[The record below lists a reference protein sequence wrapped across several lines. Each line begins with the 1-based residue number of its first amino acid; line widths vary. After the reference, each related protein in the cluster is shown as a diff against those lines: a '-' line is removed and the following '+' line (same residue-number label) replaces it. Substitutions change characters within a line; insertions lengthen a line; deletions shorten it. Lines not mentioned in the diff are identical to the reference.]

1 MNEYGCIFLEEGI
14 NFDYDK
20 VMDCCISH
28 NDGRGLPVLIEEYH
42 GEPINWENIFDIKAK
57 RIEEQKKSTIYD
69 CEGCYH
75 LCKYD
80 YKNERKISE
89 FHFSHCRICNA
100 KCIYCSK
107 EYSSD
112 IQNYST
118 YPVIKDLIDKGYYKA
133 GGEATLQGGEPTLM
147 QDFEKLVDLFYKNGT
162 KIRVHSS
169 AIKYS
174 DTIEEAL
181 KNDKGSIVISLDSA
195 TQNVYKKIK
204 RVDAF
209 NAVCKNIQK
218 YILGAGEYSKNV
230 IIKYV
235 IVPGYNDSISEI
247 DKFFKLM
254 TKLKVK
260 KIAVDLEVQ
269 YARKY
274 DNKNV
279 SPHIFLLYDYF
290 ADQAEKY
297 NIELLTY
304 SFITYVLR
312 NRTLEKLKIK
322 NRLFYVWNINKYK
335 DKEKNINYI
344 KY

>member
-28 NDGRGLPVLIEEYH
+28 NDGRGLPLLIENYN
-42 GEPINWENIFDIKAK
+42 GEPIDWENLFNIKAK

-75 LCKYD
+75 LSKYE

-118 YPVIKDLIDKGYYKA
+118 YPVIKDLIDKGYYKS

-147 QDFEKLVDLFYKNGT
+147 QDFEKLVDLFNKNGT

-174 DTIEEAL
+174 NTIEDAL
-181 KNDKGSIVISLDSA
+181 KNDSGSIVISLDSA
-195 TQNVYKKIK
+195 TENVYKKIK
-204 RVDAF
+204 RVNAF
-209 NAVCKNIQK
+209 KTVCNNIQK
-218 YILGAGEYSKNV
+218 YISGAGEYSQNV
-230 IIKYV
+230 IVKYV
-235 IVPGYNDSISEI
+235 IVPGYNDSVFEI
-247 DKFFKLM
+247 DRFFKLM
-254 TKLKVK
+254 KKLNVK
-260 KIAVDLEVQ
+260 TVAVDIEVQ

-274 DNKNV
+274 ENKNV

-290 ADQAEKY
+290 TTQAEKY
-297 NIELLTY
+297 NIKLLTY
-304 SFITYVLR
+304 SFITYILR
-312 NRTLEKLKIK
+312 NRSLNNINIK
-322 NRLFYVWNINKYK
+322 NKLFLVWKLSKYREK
-335 DKEKNINYI
+335 GKNINYI